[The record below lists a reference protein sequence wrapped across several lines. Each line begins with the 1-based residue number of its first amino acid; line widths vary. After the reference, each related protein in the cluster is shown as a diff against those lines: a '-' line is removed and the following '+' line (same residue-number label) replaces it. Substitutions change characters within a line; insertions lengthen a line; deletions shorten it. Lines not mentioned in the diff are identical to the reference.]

1 MSWIP
6 RIVCAACL
14 AASAHGAEPPDPVWV
29 VEDCAGAPSHALYD
43 PESESLFISQVSGA
57 GDEKDGD
64 GVISR
69 LNLKGDVLQ
78 CTWAEGLNA
87 PKGLARQAR
96 TLWVSDIDELCAI
109 EMSSAKVVKRVAI
122 AGARSLA
129 GVAVD
134 ADGSV
139 YAADILNSKIYRH
152 HEDKNIASATGP
164 ILESAAALLLQ
175 DGRLIIGAW
184 GLTTD
189 YTVKVAGRCL
199 VLDLA
204 TNDLTPL
211 SSTPVGSLYG
221 LASDGGEGYLAADW
235 STGRVLHLCR
245 NAEPRELFHLP
256 AGAAGITYVPAKK
269 LLVVPEL
276 KENRISAYDLSN
288 VLEIAAR

>member
-1 MSWIP
+1 MNWIP
-6 RIVCAACL
+6 RVLCAACL
-14 AASAHGAEPPDPVWV
+14 AAGARGAEPPDPVWV

-43 PESESLFISQVSGA
+43 AQSESLFISQVGGA

-78 CTWAEGLNA
+78 CTWAAGLNA
-87 PKGLARQAR
+87 PKGLARHAGM
-96 TLWVSDIDELCAI
+96 LWVSDIDELCAI
-109 EMSSAKVVKRVAI
+109 EISSARVVKRVAI

-134 ADGSV
+134 PDGSV
-139 YAADILNSKIYRH
+139 YAADILNSRIYRH
-152 HEDKNIASATGP
+152 HEDKDIASASGP
-164 ILESAAALLLQ
+164 ILESPAALLLQ
-175 DGRLIIGAW
+175 NGRLIIGAW

-189 YTVKVAGRCL
+189 YTVKVVGRCL
-199 VLDLA
+199 VLDLT

-211 SSTPVGSLYG
+211 SSAPVGSLYG
-221 LASDGGEGYLAADW
+221 LASDGGEGCLASDW

-245 NAEPRELFHLP
+245 NAEPRELFRLP
-256 AGAAGITYVPAKK
+256 PGAAGITYVPAKR

-276 KENRISAYDLSN
+276 KENRISAYDLSS
-288 VLEIAAR
+288 VLESATR